1 MSRAVQSRADA
12 ERGIPRVS
20 LPRILRRRWL
30 PIVLAVI
37 VGTGFALV
45 VSKRQTPQFE
55 ATGRVF
61 LSASDTALG
70 GDAVDAARVV
80 QTQAQLA
87 GSTAALDLISK
98 QLKVPQHTVAERLTV
113 TASDK
118 GYFFTI
124 TGRDGTEEKSVHL
137 VQVAEAAYQQLLAQY
152 GANGSSTVDRLTKL
166 RDEIS
171 QNLRRLAAQQA
182 ALPKNADDQALA
194 IQVSNLNAQVADLNR
209 RILEAQVNAAL
220 GAASVTFADSARPV
234 GQVVPKLFRNALAGA
249 LAGLVLSV
257 AAVCCAY
264 LRRPTVLD
272 GRAAADVLGVP
283 LIADIPG
290 GRGGGLPTDRLV
302 AAMSSVLAP
311 TGKVIALTPAGR
323 GDLAPDLVA
332 VVSANWSDDQG
343 IVLVLDAS
351 PDPDVREALERL
363 PPAVS
368 SELPRWAHEPTC
380 MARSSGGGNG
390 HLLYNRVAPARAARP
405 GGLAPILADRAPV
418 VDLVIVLTPAL
429 VDLPMAAASA
439 MQADAVIVIATGETR
454 IKELSRVLR
463 NWPALSERMV
473 GVVHDGR
480 PGSRRSADRGAVLS
494 WGASSPVVVAR
505 TAPSPGVPHA
515 AQAAVGPA
523 DSAVS
528 RGAAPAGPA
537 GPAGPARPLADA
549 ARHAAVDTEATD
561 RYARP
566 TGKQG

>member
-1 MSRAVQSRADA
+1 MSRAAQPRAET
-12 ERGIPRVS
+12 ERGLPRVS
-20 LPRILRRRWL
+20 LLRILRRRWL
-30 PIVLAVI
+30 AIVLAI
-37 VGTGFALV
+37 IAGTAFVLI
-45 VSKRQTPQFE
+45 VSKQQAPQFE

-61 LSASDTALG
+61 LNTSDVAFG
-70 GDAVDAARVV
+70 GGSDSVDATRVV

-98 QLKVPQHTVAERLTV
+98 QLKVPWRTVAKQVKV
-113 TASDK
+113 TASDE

-124 TGRDGTEEKSVHL
+124 AGRDSTEEKSVRL

-152 GANGSSTVDRLTKL
+152 GANGSSTVNKLTER

-171 QNLRRLAAQQA
+171 QNLRQLEAQQA
-182 ALPKNADDQALA
+182 ALPRKADGQALA
-194 IQVSNLNAQVADLNR
+194 AQISNLDAQVTEFNR
-209 RILEAQVNAAL
+209 RISEVQVNAAL
-220 GAASVTFADSARPV
+220 SAASVTLAESAHSV
-234 GQVVPKLFRNALAGA
+234 GRVTPKLFRNVLAGA
-249 LAGLVLSV
+249 LAALLL
-257 AAVCCAY
+257 AVVVVWCAY

-311 TGKVIALTPAGR
+311 TGKVIALTPAGP

-332 VVSANWSDDQG
+332 AVSANWSDDQG
-343 IVLVLDAS
+343 IVLILDAS
-351 PDPDVREALERL
+351 PVPDVRGALERL

-368 SELPRWAHEPTC
+368 GELPRWAHEPTC

-429 VDLPMAAASA
+429 VDLPMTAASA
-439 MQADAVIVIATGETR
+439 MQADAVIVVATGETR

-463 NWPALSERMV
+463 DWPALSERMV

-480 PGSRRSADRGAVLS
+480 PGLRRSTDRGA
-494 WGASSPVVVAR
+494 ASSRGVSSPAAVAR
-505 TAPSPGVPHA
+505 VAPSPGA
-515 AQAAVGPA
+515 SRGEAAVG
-523 DSAVS
+523 SANTTVS
-528 RGAAPAGPA
+528 RGAAPAGPV
-537 GPAGPARPLADA
+537 PRPLVDA
-549 ARHAAVDTEATD
+549 ARRTTADAEATD

-566 TGKQG
+566 TGKQS